1 MPFDLEKGPLL
12 KLIIIQLAKRQY
24 VFATIAHHI
33 ITDGWSNSMMFH
45 ELVSIAKVL
54 SEEDALSLPDPE
66 FQYLD
71 YVAWEKKFLLNEANY
86 INLPGLTSEKF
97 IIKDGK
103 RLYKTGDLVR
113 CRGDGTIEFIGRR
126 DRQLKVFGHRVELDE
141 IEATLASHSGVKKAA
156 VTIVDKVMVGY
167 ISLCNRLL
175 TCEELKEFLRKKLPT
190 YMIPT
195 KIVFFGR
202 ATIN

>member
-1 MPFDLEKGPLL
+1 M
-12 KLIIIQLAKRQY
+12 
-24 VFATIAHHI
+24 
-33 ITDGWSNSMMFH
+33 
-45 ELVSIAKVL
+45 
-54 SEEDALSLPDPE
+54 
-66 FQYLD
+66 
-71 YVAWEKKFLLNEANY
+71 
-86 INLPGLTSEKF
+86 
-97 IIKDGK
+97 
-103 RLYKTGDLVR
+103 R
-113 CRGDGTIEFIGRR
+113 CTDGTIEFIGRR

-195 KIVFFGR
+195 KIVFLDELPLTSSGKVNYNVLPTNFQHE
-202 ATIN
+202 NSEKKSFLEMK